1 MHCSANILKMQ
12 VFFRF
17 RKKVYKKL
25 FTPHRAAR
33 VCAFLRR
40 AFRGGRVPH
49 FCRRAARRPR
59 PQREAARLGR
69 CPISPTARRSIR
81 AGGFPR
87 PAANKPRKPR
97 VSAEKKTC
105 LAAAFA
111 SRRRAGS
118 PLRCS
123 GPCRS
128 IYPRRA
134 QNIPLHCV
142 PIPYPAVR
150 ARPPP
155 CGAYCFASDRHRTMR
170 LAAPSCSPAPS
181 NALGHAPRSPAPRR
195 VHIGRLKL
203 PP

>member
-1 MHCSANILKMQ
+1 MTNEPCTIIILHLFGKCKC
-12 VFFRF
+12 FFRF

-59 PQREAARLGR
+59 SQREAARLGR

-123 GPCRS
+123 APAAAYIHAARKTSLCTASLSRTRRSAPGP
-128 IYPRRA
+128 P
-134 QNIPLHCV
+134 
-142 PIPYPAVR
+142 
-150 ARPPP
+150 
-155 CGAYCFASDRHRTMR
+155 
-170 LAAPSCSPAPS
+170 LAAHIALLQTGTAPCVWPRPAQSGPFQR
-181 NALGHAPRSPAPRR
+181 A
-195 VHIGRLKL
+195 
-203 PP
+203 

>member
-1 MHCSANILKMQ
+1 M
-12 VFFRF
+12 
-17 RKKVYKKL
+17 
-25 FTPHRAAR
+25 
-33 VCAFLRR
+33 RR

-59 PQREAARLGR
+59 SQREAARLGR

-123 GPCRS
+123 APAAAYIHAARKTSLCTASLSRTRRS
-128 IYPRRA
+128 APG
-134 QNIPLHCV
+134 
-142 PIPYPAVR
+142 
-150 ARPPP
+150 PPP
-155 CGAYCFASDRHRTMR
+155 LRRILLCFRPAPHHAFGRAPHSP
-170 LAAPSCSPAPS
+170 APSNALSRTPRSPAPS
-181 NALGHAPRSPAPRR
+181 NALGHALRSPAPRR

>member
-40 AFRGGRVPH
+40 AFRGGRVPY

-150 ARPPP
+150 ARPPLAAHIALLQTGTAP
-155 CGAYCFASDRHRTMR
+155 CVWPHPHAVRPLPTRLAMPRAVRHR
-170 LAAPSCSPAPS
+170 AARI
-181 NALGHAPRSPAPRR
+181 LDG
-195 VHIGRLKL
+195 
-203 PP
+203 

>member
-1 MHCSANILKMQ
+1 M
-12 VFFRF
+12 
-17 RKKVYKKL
+17 
-25 FTPHRAAR
+25 
-33 VCAFLRR
+33 RR

-59 PQREAARLGR
+59 SQREAARLGR

-123 GPCRS
+123 APAAAYIHAARKTSLCTASLSRTRRS
-128 IYPRRA
+128 APG
-134 QNIPLHCV
+134 
-142 PIPYPAVR
+142 
-150 ARPPP
+150 PPP

-170 LAAPSCSPAPS
+170 LAAPRTVRPLPTRLA
-181 NALGHAPRSPAPRR
+181 APRTVRPLPTRLAAPRA
-195 VHIGRLKL
+195 VQPLPTRLAMPCAVRHRAACIL
-203 PP
+203 DG